1 MKFGSFGTLSLF
13 TVKSCF
19 IVITLVKINA
29 LISRANISRV
39 VLSLFFFSP
48 SPRKRNLTRHSA
60 SPYCRCKIL
69 FPRFIARGCIVAMER
84 KRKEKKK
91 KKIYRL
97 FFISLKVSVPC
108 MSVQLCD
115 YPVKQLRRCV
125 N

>member
-29 LISRANISRV
+29 LISRVNISRV
-39 VLSLFFFSP
+39 VLFLFFFSP

-69 FPRFIARGCIVAMER
+69 FPPFHRSRMHRCNGEEK
-84 KRKEKKK
+84 KRKEKEKNLSFIFYFIK
-91 KKIYRL
+91 SFGPLHVRSAMRL
-97 FFISLKVSVPC
+97 PC
-108 MSVQLCD
+108 
-115 YPVKQLRRCV
+115 
-125 N
+125 